1 MKILASVQEDEDRK
15 LGQSIEKFYNTID
28 FKPVT
33 EYAQNLLKLKTLNMA
48 YSLYSKRLYY
58 AIEIKSDDI
67 SKKVDIL
74 SAIFKECYIINFGA
88 RIVLANN
95 HEYIKGADPQFVANL
110 NVDLQYKSNDGGSN
124 SISLFR
130 AQYSQSKNEWEF
142 FSYLD

>member
-1 MKILASVQEDEDRK
+1 MKILASVQEDGK
-15 LGQSIEKFYNTID
+15 LDEAIEKFYNIID

-33 EYAQNLLKLKTLNMA
+33 EYAQNLLKLKTLNME
-48 YSLYSKRLYY
+48 YSLYSKDLYY
-58 AIEIKSDDI
+58 AISIKSNDI

-74 SAIFKECYIINFGA
+74 SAIFKECYIINFGT

-110 NVDLQYKSNDGGSN
+110 NVGLQYKSNDNGTN

-130 AQYSQSKNEWEF
+130 AQYPQSKGEWEF